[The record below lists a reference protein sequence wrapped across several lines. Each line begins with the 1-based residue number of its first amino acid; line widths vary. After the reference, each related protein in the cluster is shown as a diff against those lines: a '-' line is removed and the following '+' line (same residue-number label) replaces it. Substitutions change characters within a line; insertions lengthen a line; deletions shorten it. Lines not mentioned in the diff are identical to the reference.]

1 MKIYKILNNNA
12 VLSRSE
18 NNSEVIV
25 TGKGIAFQK
34 KTGDEVVL
42 NNTCRIFVPETREI
56 SQRYQQLIEEI
67 PVEYIDISEQIAEDA
82 RRTCNKKIFDTI
94 YLTLTDHIY
103 SVCERYKEGI
113 RLQNDLF
120 FEIKRLYKPEF
131 AVGERAV
138 ELLNRTFH
146 MDLLPDEAAFIAFH
160 IVNSELNEE
169 SAMTDMVEVTRII
182 QDVIDVITEE
192 LADPLYEE
200 SHNYDRFVTHLKH
213 LAQRIIS
220 QEGCYGDD
228 DDELFFTMCMKNPEA
243 YGCVKKIKKLMAESY
258 RYDLCNEEQLYLL
271 IHIARLIREADTYK
285 KESYRQD
292 CN

>member
-1 MKIYKILNNNA
+1 MKIFKILNNNA
-12 VLSRSE
+12 VLSRSD
-18 NNSEVIV
+18 NNSEIIV

-34 KTGDEVVL
+34 KTGDEITL
-42 NNTCRIFVPETREI
+42 NDTCRIFVPETREI

-67 PVEYIDISEQIAEDA
+67 PVEYINISEQIAEDA

-113 RLQNDLF
+113 RLKNDLF

-138 ELLNRTFH
+138 ALLNQTFH

-160 IVNSELNEE
+160 IVNSEMNEE
-169 SAMTDMVEVTRII
+169 SAMTDMVELTRII
-182 QDVIDVITEE
+182 QDVVDAVSAEIAGSLRED
-192 LADPLYEE
+192 

-213 LAQRIIS
+213 LAQKVINH
-220 QEGCYGDD
+220 ENCYGDD
-228 DDELFFTMCMKNPEA
+228 DDELFFTMCMKNPKA
-243 YGCVKKIKKLMAESY
+243 YGCIKKIKKLMAERY
-258 RYDLCNEEQLYLL
+258 RYDLCNEEQFYLL
-271 IHIARLIREADTYK
+271 IHIARIFREADAY
-285 KESYRQD
+285 ESI
-292 CN
+292 

>member
-1 MKIYKILNNNA
+1 MRIYKILNNNA

-18 NNSEVIV
+18 DNREVIV

-34 KTGDEVVL
+34 KTGDEVVF
-42 NNTCRIFVPETREI
+42 NSTCRVFVPESGEI

-67 PVEYIDISEQIAEDA
+67 TVEYINISEEIAEDA

-113 RLQNDLF
+113 RLKNDLY
-120 FEIKRLYKPEF
+120 FEIRRLYKPEF

-138 ELLNRTFH
+138 ELLNRTFQ

-160 IVNSELNEE
+160 IVNSELNDE
-169 SAMTDMVEVTRII
+169 SAMTDMVEVTRVI
-182 QDVIDVITEE
+182 QDIIDTVTEG
-192 LADPLYEE
+192 LPCRLVEE
-200 SHNYDRFVTHLKH
+200 SYNYDRFVSHLKH
-213 LAQRIIS
+213 LAQRIVAREIFT
-220 QEGCYGDD
+220 GDN

-243 YGCVKKIKKLMAESY
+243 YGCIKKIKKLMAEKY
-258 RYDLCNEEQLYLL
+258 RYDLGNEEQLYLL
-271 IHIARLIREADTYK
+271 IHVSKLIREA
-285 KESYRQD
+285 EAHQQ
-292 CN
+292 

>member
-1 MKIYKILNNNA
+1 MRIYKILNNNA

-18 NNSEVIV
+18 DNREVIV

-34 KTGDEVVL
+34 KTGDEVVF
-42 NNTCRIFVPETREI
+42 NSTCRVFVPESGEI

-67 PVEYIDISEQIAEDA
+67 PVEYINISEQIAEDA

-113 RLQNDLF
+113 RLKNDLY
-120 FEIKRLYKPEF
+120 FEIRRLYKPEF

-138 ELLNRTFH
+138 ELLNRTFQ

-160 IVNSELNEE
+160 IVNSELNDE
-169 SAMTDMVEVTRII
+169 SAMTDMVEVTRVI
-182 QDVIDVITEE
+182 QDIIDTVTEG
-192 LADPLYEE
+192 LPCRLVEE
-200 SHNYDRFVTHLKH
+200 SYNYDRFVSHLKH
-213 LAQRIIS
+213 LAQRIVVREIFT
-220 QEGCYGDD
+220 GDN

-243 YGCVKKIKKLMAESY
+243 YGCIKKIKKLMAEKY
-258 RYDLCNEEQLYLL
+258 RYDLGNEEQLYLL
-271 IHIARLIREADTYK
+271 IHVSKLIREA
-285 KESYRQD
+285 EAHQQ
-292 CN
+292 

>member
-18 NNSEVIV
+18 DNSEVIV

-34 KTGDEVVL
+34 KTGDEIIF
-42 NNTCRIFVPETREI
+42 NSTCRVFVPESGEI

-67 PVEYIDISEQIAEDA
+67 PVEYINISEQIAEDA

-94 YLTLTDHIY
+94 YLTLTDHIF

-113 RLQNDLF
+113 RLKNDLY

-138 ELLNRTFH
+138 ALLNRTFQ

-160 IVNSELNEE
+160 IVNSELNEQ
-169 SAMTDMVEVTRII
+169 STMTDMVEVTRII
-182 QDVIDVITEE
+182 QDIIDTTDEGLPCTLQE
-192 LADPLYEE
+192 DSYNYE
-200 SHNYDRFVTHLKH
+200 RFVTHLKN
-213 LAQRIIS
+213 LAQRVVAG
-220 QEGCYGDD
+220 EKCGGDND

-243 YGCVKKIKKLMAESY
+243 YGCIKRIRKLMAEKY

-271 IHIARLIREADTYK
+271 LHVSRLIRDA
-285 KESYRQD
+285 QAHQ
-292 CN
+292 

>member
-1 MKIYKILNNNA
+1 MKIHKVLNNNA

-18 NNSEVIV
+18 DNREVIV

-34 KTGDEVVL
+34 KTGDEIVF
-42 NNTCRIFVPETREI
+42 NDTCRIFVPESGEI
-56 SQRYQQLIEEI
+56 SRRYQQLIQEI
-67 PVEYIDISEQIAEDA
+67 PVEYINISEQIAEDA

-113 RLQNDLF
+113 RLKNDLY
-120 FEIKRLYKPEF
+120 FEIRQLYKPEF

-138 ELLNRTFH
+138 ELLNRTFQ
-146 MDLLPDEAAFIAFH
+146 MNLLSDEAAFIAFH

-169 SAMTDMVEVTRII
+169 STMTDMVEVTRII
-182 QDVIDVITEE
+182 QDVIDTVTAGLPCSLSE
-192 LADPLYEE
+192 DSYG
-200 SHNYDRFVTHLKH
+200 YDRFVTHLKH
-213 LAQRIIS
+213 LAQRIIARETFS
-220 QEGCYGDD
+220 GDN

-243 YGCVKKIKKLMAESY
+243 YGCIKKIKKLMAEKY

-271 IHIARLIREADTYK
+271 IHISRLIREAEVFY
-285 KESYRQD
+285 
-292 CN
+292 

>member
-18 NNSEVIV
+18 DNSEVIV

-34 KTGDEVVL
+34 KTGDEIIF
-42 NNTCRIFVPETREI
+42 NSTCRVFVPESGEI

-67 PVEYIDISEQIAEDA
+67 PVEYINISEQIAEDA

-94 YLTLTDHIY
+94 YLTLTDHIF

-113 RLQNDLF
+113 RLKNDLY

-138 ELLNRTFH
+138 ELLNRTFQ

-160 IVNSELNEE
+160 IVNSELNEQ
-169 SAMTDMVEVTRII
+169 SAVTDMVEVTRII
-182 QDVIDVITEE
+182 QDIIDTAAVGLSCTLPE
-192 LADPLYEE
+192 DSY
-200 SHNYDRFVTHLKH
+200 NYDRFVTHLKH
-213 LAQRIIS
+213 LAQRVS
-220 QEGCYGDD
+220 ARENYGGDSD

-243 YGCVKKIKKLMAESY
+243 YGCIKKIKKLMAEKY
-258 RYDLCNEEQLYLL
+258 RYDLSNEEQLYLL
-271 IHIARLIREADTYK
+271 IHISKLIRET
-285 KESYRQD
+285 ESHQ
-292 CN
+292 

>member
-1 MKIYKILNNNA
+1 MKIHKVLNNNA

-18 NNSEVIV
+18 DNREVIV

-34 KTGDEVVL
+34 KTGDEIVF
-42 NNTCRIFVPETREI
+42 NDTCRIFVPESGEI
-56 SQRYQQLIEEI
+56 SRRYQQLIQEI
-67 PVEYIDISEQIAEDA
+67 PVEYINISEQIAEDA

-113 RLQNDLF
+113 RLKNDLY
-120 FEIKRLYKPEF
+120 FEIRQLYKPEF

-138 ELLNRTFH
+138 ELLNRTFQ
-146 MDLLPDEAAFIAFH
+146 MNLLPDEAAFIAFH

-169 SAMTDMVEVTRII
+169 STMTDMVEVTRII
-182 QDVIDVITEE
+182 QDVIDTVTAGLPCSLSE
-192 LADPLYEE
+192 DSYG
-200 SHNYDRFVTHLKH
+200 YDRFVTHLKH
-213 LAQRIIS
+213 LAQRIIARETFS
-220 QEGCYGDD
+220 GDN

-243 YGCVKKIKKLMAESY
+243 YGCIKKIKKLMAEKY

-271 IHIARLIREADTYK
+271 IHISRLIREA
-285 KESYRQD
+285 EVFH
-292 CN
+292 

>member
-12 VLSRSE
+12 VLSKSE
-18 NNSEVIV
+18 DNSEVIV

-34 KTGDEVVL
+34 KTGDEIVF
-42 NNTCRIFVPETREI
+42 NETCRIFVPESREI

-94 YLTLTDHIY
+94 YLTLTDHIF

-113 RLQNDLF
+113 RLKNDLY
-120 FEIKRLYKPEF
+120 FEIRRLYKPEF

-138 ELLNRTFH
+138 ELLNRTFQ
-146 MDLLPDEAAFIAFH
+146 MELLPDEAAFIAFH

-182 QDVIDVITEE
+182 QDIIDTVTTGLPCE
-192 LADPLYEE
+192 LLEDSYA
-200 SHNYDRFVTHLKH
+200 YDRFVTHLKH
-213 LAQRIIS
+213 LAQRVATRETYS
-220 QEGCYGDD
+220 GDN

-243 YGCVKKIKKLMAESY
+243 YGCIKKIKKLMAEKY

-271 IHIARLIREADTYK
+271 IHISKLIREA
-285 KESYRQD
+285 EAHQ
-292 CN
+292 

>member
-18 NNSEVIV
+18 DDSEIIV

-34 KTGDEVVL
+34 KAGDSIVF
-42 NNTCRIFVPETREI
+42 NDTCRIFVPESREI

-67 PVEYIDISEQIAEDA
+67 PVEYINISEQIAEDA
-82 RRTCNKKIFDTI
+82 RRTCKKKIFDTI

-113 RLQNDLF
+113 RLKNDLY

-138 ELLNRTFH
+138 KLLNKTFQ
-146 MDLLPDEAAFIAFH
+146 MELLPDEAAYIAFH
-160 IVNSELNEE
+160 IVNSELNDE

-182 QDVIDVITEE
+182 QDVIDTVHAGLPIALLE
-192 LADPLYEE
+192 DSY
-200 SHNYDRFVTHLKH
+200 NYDRFVTHLKH
-213 LAQRIIS
+213 LALRVAARENCS
-220 QEGCYGDD
+220 GDN

-243 YGCVKKIKKLMAESY
+243 YGCIKKIKKLMAEKY
-258 RYDLCNEEQLYLL
+258 RYDLGNEEQLYLL
-271 IHIARLIREADTYK
+271 IHISKLIKEAD
-285 KESYRQD
+285 SQQHQ
-292 CN
+292 

>member
-12 VLSRSE
+12 VLSRSD

-34 KTGDEVVL
+34 KTGDEIIL
-42 NNTCRIFVPETREI
+42 NETCRIFVPKTREI

-67 PVEYIDISEQIAEDA
+67 PVEYINISEQIAEDA

-113 RLQNDLF
+113 RLKNDLF

-138 ELLNRTFH
+138 ELLNRTFQ
-146 MDLLPDEAAFIAFH
+146 MDLLSDEAAFIAFH
-160 IVNSELNEE
+160 IVNSEMNEE
-169 SAMTDMVEVTRII
+169 DVLTDMVEVTRII
-182 QDVIDVITEE
+182 QDVVDAVSAE
-192 LADPLYEE
+192 LSHPLHEE
-200 SHNYDRFVTHLKH
+200 SHNYDRFVTHLKT
-213 LAQRIIS
+213 LAQKVIS
-220 QEGCYGDD
+220 HENCCADD
-228 DDELFFTMCMKNPEA
+228 DDELFFTMCMKNPKA
-243 YGCVKKIKKLMAESY
+243 YGCVKKIKKLTAEKY
-258 RYDLCNEEQLYLL
+258 HYDLCNEEQLYLL
-271 IHIARLIREADTYK
+271 IHIARLLREADAY
-285 KESYRQD
+285 E
-292 CN
+292 

>member
-34 KTGDEVVL
+34 KTGDEIVL
-42 NNTCRIFVPETREI
+42 NDTCRIFVPESREI

-67 PVEYIDISEQIAEDA
+67 PVEYINISEQIAEDA
-82 RRTCNKKIFDTI
+82 RRTCKKRIFDTI
-94 YLTLTDHIY
+94 YLTLTDHIF

-113 RLQNDLF
+113 RLKNDLF

-138 ELLNRTFH
+138 ALLNETFQ

-182 QDVIDVITEE
+182 QDVIDTIAME
-192 LADPLYEE
+192 LPCPLHEDSY
-200 SHNYDRFVTHLKH
+200 NYDRFVTHLKH
-213 LAQRIIS
+213 LSQRVIRKES
-220 QEGCYGDD
+220 CYGDD
-228 DDELFFTMCMKNPEA
+228 DDELFFTMCMKNTEA
-243 YGCVKKIKKLMAESY
+243 YGCVKKIKKLMAERY

-271 IHIARLIREADTYK
+271 IHIARLIREADTY
-285 KESYRQD
+285 E
-292 CN
+292 NE

>member
-1 MKIYKILNNNA
+1 MRIYKILNNNA

-18 NNSEVIV
+18 DNREVIV

-34 KTGDEVVL
+34 KTGDEVVF
-42 NNTCRIFVPETREI
+42 NSTCRVFVPESGEI

-67 PVEYIDISEQIAEDA
+67 PVEYINISEQIAEDA

-113 RLQNDLF
+113 RLKNDLY
-120 FEIKRLYKPEF
+120 FEIRRLYKPEF

-138 ELLNRTFH
+138 ELLNRTFQ

-160 IVNSELNEE
+160 IVNSELNDE
-169 SAMTDMVEVTRII
+169 SAMTDMVEVTRVI
-182 QDVIDVITEE
+182 QDIIDTVTEG
-192 LADPLYEE
+192 LSCRLVEE
-200 SHNYDRFVTHLKH
+200 SYNYDRFVSHLKH
-213 LAQRIIS
+213 LAQRIVAREIFT
-220 QEGCYGDD
+220 GDN

-243 YGCVKKIKKLMAESY
+243 YGCIKKIKKLMAEKY
-258 RYDLCNEEQLYLL
+258 RYDLGNEEQLYLL
-271 IHIARLIREADTYK
+271 IHVSKLIREA
-285 KESYRQD
+285 EAHQQ
-292 CN
+292 

>member
-1 MKIYKILNNNA
+1 MRIYKILNNNA

-18 NNSEVIV
+18 DNREVIV

-34 KTGDEVVL
+34 KTGDEVVF
-42 NNTCRIFVPETREI
+42 NSTCRVFVPESGEI

-67 PVEYIDISEQIAEDA
+67 PVEYINISEQIAEDA

-113 RLQNDLF
+113 RLKNDLY
-120 FEIKRLYKPEF
+120 FEIRRLYKPEF

-138 ELLNRTFH
+138 ELLNRTFQ

-160 IVNSELNEE
+160 IVNSELNDE
-169 SAMTDMVEVTRII
+169 SAMTDMVEVTRVI
-182 QDVIDVITEE
+182 QDIIDTVTEG
-192 LADPLYEE
+192 LPCRLVEE
-200 SHNYDRFVTHLKH
+200 SYNYDRFVSYLKH
-213 LAQRIIS
+213 LAQRIVAREIFT
-220 QEGCYGDD
+220 GDN

-243 YGCVKKIKKLMAESY
+243 YGCIKKIKKLMAEKY
-258 RYDLCNEEQLYLL
+258 RYDLGNEEQLYLL
-271 IHIARLIREADTYK
+271 IHVSKLIREA
-285 KESYRQD
+285 EAHQQ
-292 CN
+292 

>member
-1 MKIYKILNNNA
+1 MRIYKILNNNA

-18 NNSEVIV
+18 DNREVIV

-34 KTGDEVVL
+34 KTGDEVVF
-42 NNTCRIFVPETREI
+42 NSTCRVFVPESGEI

-67 PVEYIDISEQIAEDA
+67 PVEYINISEEIAEDA

-113 RLQNDLF
+113 RLKNDLY
-120 FEIKRLYKPEF
+120 FEIRRLYKPEF

-138 ELLNRTFH
+138 ELLNRTFQ

-160 IVNSELNEE
+160 IVNSELNDE
-169 SAMTDMVEVTRII
+169 SAMTDMVEVTRVI
-182 QDVIDVITEE
+182 QDIIDTVTEG
-192 LADPLYEE
+192 LPCRLVEE
-200 SHNYDRFVTHLKH
+200 SYNYDRFVSHLKH
-213 LAQRIIS
+213 LAQRIVAREIFT
-220 QEGCYGDD
+220 GDN

-243 YGCVKKIKKLMAESY
+243 YGCIKKIKKLMAEKY
-258 RYDLCNEEQLYLL
+258 RYDLGNEEQLYLL
-271 IHIARLIREADTYK
+271 IHVSKLIREA
-285 KESYRQD
+285 EAHQQ
-292 CN
+292 